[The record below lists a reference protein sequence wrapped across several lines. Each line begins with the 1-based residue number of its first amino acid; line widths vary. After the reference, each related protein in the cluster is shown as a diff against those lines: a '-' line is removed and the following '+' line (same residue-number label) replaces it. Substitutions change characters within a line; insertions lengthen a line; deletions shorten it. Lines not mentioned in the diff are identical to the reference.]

1 MGVFETFVIVSS
13 GNIAFT
19 WVIWKFSRNTT
30 NLTLCHFQSPWRE
43 RNHLFKQWLEISL
56 DFQHWDKGK
65 SSTKKIIGTF
75 AQVHRNNVNNIYNE
89 VGNLTEKNKVYSNF
103 QLCLPRL
110 MTFWPYLHRIFFFIL
125 EKFGLSI
132 DRTIISLC
140 WDKAWRLKKWGTNSI
155 PLKGLFV

>member
-75 AQVHRNNVNNIYNE
+75 AQVHRNNVNNTFNE
-89 VGNLTEKNKVYSNF
+89 VGNLTEKKTNF
-103 QLCLPRL
+103 IQ
-110 MTFWPYLHRIFFFIL
+110 TFNSVCPGSWLFGHTCIGFFFH
-125 EKFGLSI
+125 FGKI
-132 DRTIISLC
+132 
-140 WDKAWRLKKWGTNSI
+140 W
-155 PLKGLFV
+155 FVNRQNYYFFVFGQGMEIEEMGN